1 MNQFAYTKSIKYT
14 DLSLIYSEYSGPGG
28 LQLTEF
34 MAEKMQLS
42 SGARLLD
49 IGLERGY
56 PTCFLAKEYDVL
68 VIGIDPDA
76 RKVSPL

>member
-14 DLSLIYSEYSGPGG
+14 DLSLIYSECSGPGG

-49 IGLERGY
+49 IGLERG
-56 PTCFLAKEYDVL
+56 
-68 VIGIDPDA
+68 I
-76 RKVSPL
+76 RHVSWRRI